1 MVDSVS
7 KLSCK
12 NGYLVVHGESIKMI
26 HLGEIDTLM
35 LSTTQATI
43 TAYTLCEL
51 AKNKIRV
58 VFCDEKKNPYGEL
71 CPYYGQYN
79 SSKKIALQNT
89 WTKQLKFEAFKKIIF
104 VKINNQAKV
113 LERNGF
119 LLQANELKKM
129 SEDIL
134 PGDESNRE
142 GLAAKAYF
150 RSLFGSDFTRE
161 LNSSI
166 NTALNYGYAILLSAI
181 NREVILNGCLTQ
193 IGIKHNN
200 EYNYFNLSC
209 DLIEPFRPIVD
220 EYVFLHKNEGFSAE
234 IKLDL
239 VTLTAKKVKYDG
251 QEVILSYAIKKAVK
265 SVIDALNNDALTDMK
280 LYEL

>member
-1 MVDSVS
+1 MVDSAS

-26 HLGEIDTLM
+26 HLGEIDSLI

-43 TAYTLCEL
+43 TAYTLYEL
-51 AKNKIRV
+51 TKNKIRV
-58 VFCDEKKNPYGEL
+58 VFCDETKNPYGEL
-71 CPYYGQYN
+71 CAYYGQYN
-79 SSKKIALQNT
+79 SSKKITLQT
-89 WTKQLKFEAFKKIIF
+89 MWPQQLKLEAFKKIIC

-119 LLQANELKKM
+119 LPQADELKRL
-129 SEDIL
+129 SEDVL
-134 PGDESNRE
+134 SGDESNRE
-142 GLAAKAYF
+142 GMAAKIYF
-150 RSLFGSDFTRE
+150 RSLFGPDFTRE
-161 LNSSI
+161 LNSSV
-166 NTALNYGYAILLSAI
+166 NMALNYGYAVLLSAI
-181 NREVILNGCLTQ
+181 NREIILNGCLTQ
-193 IGIKHNN
+193 IGLKHNN

-220 EYVFLHKNEGFSAE
+220 EHVFLHKNEKFSTE

-251 QEVILSYAIKKAVK
+251 QEVFLSYAIKKAVK
-265 SVIDALNNDALTDMK
+265 SVIDALNNRALADMK
-280 LYEL
+280 PYEL